1 MFFREKGQM
10 SSTRALPW
18 FRSIFVL
25 AALAAISVTALP
37 VISRGQTPG
46 SGVSPRPAYGPATAP
61 APAKPPLP
69 PQHGETASPTIW
81 SDYIW
86 QCIPAAD
93 LRSLTPSPVIKA
105 YQAND
110 WQPIF
115 VDSRFELNRNA
126 ESLLA
131 RLRSVDRE
139 AIDPA
144 PFELDKLS
152 GLLKN
157 LKSFRSALRAADPQF
172 EAGRAQL
179 FFDGNLPEGSPAGPY
194 SSRKTSTLAA
204 NGPETIAKEYRR
216 CFHAAS
222 EADVRL
228 TTAFFLFSKEM
239 DPFSPVEQ
247 GVKVLLGKAPISRYF
262 TELKPKGYDYPALVS
277 AYHKYSELAARGDQI
292 YVRIPYRVRI
302 GASGKD
308 IRRLQERLAQEGFY
322 SGEATGVFD
331 RATKDALRDFQV
343 ANMLGPD
350 GLPGRSTQAGLNVS
364 FKQKAALIAY
374 SLNAVRTSPT
384 RQYSR
389 FIRVNIPQFML
400 DYYNNG
406 ELIKTEKVVVG
417 RASGKK
423 INRQGR
429 IVGENQ
435 TPTMVSQIDH
445 IIFNPRWYV
454 DGRIRLELN
463 QKAGSNPEWFE
474 EHGYV
479 RMESRYA
486 FGEHR
491 LFQKSGPKNAL
502 GRVKFDFPNP
512 YAVYLHDTNQ
522 RYLFGR
528 PRRDLSH
535 GCIRVDNA
543 LDLAQTILDEEGNP
557 FVKKIKATLQ
567 GTHVAYVKLSQPVPI
582 SVEYI
587 PVVAESDGKIVFA
600 GDPYGVVSEPN
611 QMARKW

>member
-1 MFFREKGQM
+1 M

-25 AALAAISVTALP
+25 AALAAIAITALP
-37 VISRGQTPG
+37 VTGRGQTPG
-46 SGVSPRPAYGPATAP
+46 SGLRPRPANGPATAA
-61 APAKPPLP
+61 APSKPPLP
-69 PQHGETASPTIW
+69 GQHGDSTLPTLW
-81 SDYIW
+81 ADYIW
-86 QCIPAAD
+86 QSIPAAD
-93 LRSLTPSPVIKA
+93 LRSLTPGPVIKA

-110 WQPIF
+110 WQPLFI
-115 VDSRFELNRNA
+115 DSRFELNRNA

-131 RLRSVDRE
+131 PLRSVDKD
-139 AIDPA
+139 AIDPG

-152 GLLKN
+152 EVLKK
-157 LKSFRSALRAADPQF
+157 LKSFRTALRTADPQF
-172 EAGRAQL
+172 DAGRAQF
-179 FFDGNLPEGSPAGPY
+179 FFDGTRPGASPAGPY
-194 SSRKTSTLAA
+194 SSREASTLTPLRPDA
-204 NGPETIAKEYRR
+204 ISKEYRR
-216 CFHAAS
+216 CFQAAS

-247 GVKVLLGKAPISRYF
+247 GVKVLSGKVPISRYF
-262 TELKPKGYDYPALVS
+262 AELKPKGYDYQALCS
-277 AYHKYSELAARGDQI
+277 AYHKYTQLAARGDQI
-292 YVRIPYRVRI
+292 YVHIPYRVRT

-308 IRRLQERLAQEGFY
+308 IRRLQERLGQEGFY

-331 RATKDALRDFQV
+331 RATKEALRDFQA
-343 ANMLGPD
+343 ANTLGTD

-374 SLNAVRTSPT
+374 SLNAVRSSPT
-384 RQYSR
+384 RRYDR
-389 FIRVNIPQFML
+389 FVRVNIPQFRL
-400 DYYNNG
+400 DYYNKG

-423 INRQGR
+423 VNRQGK

-435 TPTMVSQIDH
+435 TPTMVSQIDR

-463 QKAGSNPEWFE
+463 QKAKSNPEWFE

-491 LFQKSGPKNAL
+491 LFQKSGPQNAL

-522 RYLFGR
+522 RFLFGR

-535 GCIRVDNA
+535 GCIRVQNA

-557 FVKKIKATLQ
+557 FAKRIQTTLQ

-587 PVVAESDGKIVFA
+587 PVVAESNGKIVFA

-611 QMARKW
+611 RMARKW